1 MAKKQGDKKGL
12 SGRFAIFITLLLV
25 VCTVVLLNNR
35 FSSGSLRRVAY
46 WIFNGV
52 RADATEVTVSFDANN
67 FNRFNLLS
75 GNLCVVSPDEISV
88 SKLSGKELFTSPV
101 ILRNPAISSSSSRF
115 IAYDLGGLNFYVANK
130 KGILF
135 SDETESKI
143 INANMN
149 SQGAFS
155 LITDSEDSKSL
166 VTLYNSSF
174 KPIYKFHSSD
184 KYVFDAAISP
194 NSKSA
199 AILTYGTNNGEFE
212 SLFSLCKID
221 SDGFYAQATLG
232 SSVPLS
238 VSYHSDRKIFVTCD
252 DRAILFGN
260 DASVIS
266 EIPFDGLSMK
276 AFDSEPGNHT
286 AILLDNYENGGNTR
300 VLFVGGDGTLT
311 GSLDFDED
319 IYSISC
325 AGDYTALQFS
335 DKCAVYKKDM
345 SLHCEFKTTADVSR
359 CIANS
364 DGSVIC
370 ISNNFATLYVK

>member
-1 MAKKQGDKKGL
+1 MAKRNKDKKRL
-12 SGRFAIFITLLLV
+12 SGRFAVFITVLLL
-25 VCTVVLLNNR
+25 VCTVVLLNNQ
-35 FSSGSLRRVAY
+35 FSAGSLKRVAY

-52 RADATEVTVSFDANN
+52 RADATEVSVNFDANN

-88 SKLSGKELFTSPV
+88 SKLSGNELFSSPV
-101 ILRNPAISSSSSRF
+101 ILRNPAISASSSRF

-130 KGILF
+130 NGILY
-135 SDETESKI
+135 SETTESKI

-149 SQGAFS
+149 TSGDFA
-155 LITDSEDSKSL
+155 IVTDSEDSKSL

-174 KPIYKFHSSD
+174 KPVYKFHSSD

-212 SLFSLCKID
+212 SSLSLCKTN
-221 SDGFYAQATLG
+221 SEGFYATSALG
-232 SSVPLS
+232 SSMPLAL
-238 VSYHSDRKIFVTCD
+238 SYHSDRKISVICD
-252 DRAILFGN
+252 DRAILFSN
-260 DASVIS
+260 DAAVIS
-266 EIPFDGLSMK
+266 EVSYDGLSVK
-276 AFDSEPGNHT
+276 AFDEALGNHT

-300 VLFVGGDGTLT
+300 VLFLNNDGSLI
-311 GSLDFDED
+311 GSLDFEED

-345 SLHCEFKTTADVSR
+345 SLHCEFLTTADISR

-370 ISNNFATLYVK
+370 ISDNFATLYVK